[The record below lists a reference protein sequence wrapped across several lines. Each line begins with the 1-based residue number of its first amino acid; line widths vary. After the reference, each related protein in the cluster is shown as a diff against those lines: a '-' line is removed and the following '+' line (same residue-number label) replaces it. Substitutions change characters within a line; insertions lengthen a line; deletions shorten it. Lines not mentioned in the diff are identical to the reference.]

1 MIARF
6 LTGLLRIGAA
16 CAIGCASLQATAD
29 DAAGLRTRYTDLRE
43 QLDHNIFHR
52 AIYIDSTQAGE
63 NLKGDVYAVLDH
75 PFGKV
80 SGALKSPENWC
91 DILILPFNTKYC
103 RAASGEGG
111 ANLQVRIGRKF
122 DQPVQDAYLLQFAF
136 RGVAASPEYFES
148 RLAAKEGPLGTRD
161 YNIAISAV
169 PLDAKRTFMHL
180 SYAYGYG
187 ITGKMAMKVYLAT
200 VGADKVGF
208 SVTGTDANTQ
218 PIYPKVPLDARCNLT
233 TQVTG
238 YDIANTGNVSP
249 VTILDA
255 SESGAIIFSIHAL
268 SLIIPTPISG
278 GGGSPPPPPVY
289 PDGIVGLGTALNP
302 VGLLFFSQKFGDEK
316 WWFVEEITL
325 NPTARQ
331 SVYVPDRPI
340 LPAPQKAWHLAP
352 FERIGCSLSRA
363 IAAPGLNVFLTGGQ
377 YS

>member
-80 SGALKSPENWC
+80 SGALKNPENWC

-218 PIYPKVPLDARCNLT
+218 PIYLGGVRGAVERTAMRYYLAIDAYLD
-233 TQVTG
+233 
-238 YDIANTGNVSP
+238 
-249 VTILDA
+249 
-255 SESGAIIFSIHAL
+255 
-268 SLIIPTPISG
+268 SLI
-278 GGGSPPPPPVY
+278 
-289 PDGIVGLGTALNP
+289 
-302 VGLLFFSQKFGDEK
+302 
-316 WWFVEEITL
+316 
-325 NPTARQ
+325 
-331 SVYVPDRPI
+331 
-340 LPAPQKAWHLAP
+340 APQAQQLDRRIQAWFNATEQYPRQLREMDRAAYVAMKRSEV
-352 FERIGCSLSRA
+352 ERQQTAS
-363 IAAPGLNVFLTGGQ
+363 Q
-377 YS
+377 